1 MAQQIKV
8 LEAKSD
14 EAEFSSQNPPGGQ
27 RTNSQRLAL

>member
-14 EAEFSSQNPPGGQ
+14 EAEFSSQNPPGGL
-27 RTNSQRLAL
+27 RTYSRRLVL